1 MDGRPPAYDVVMRR
15 CRLGGPFLCYFLLDQ
30 QKKVDLNANAVSN
43 DRRSEQQPTATSEV
57 ILLADVQKREVGR
70 SEKKRFWTSDMEAI
84 IAIMVV
90 LLILGTINVFS
101 SSFIFAEAEYETP
114 YFFLRRHVINIAVG
128 VIAFGVCF
136 YFDYHVWRKWMPGIL
151 LLTIGA
157 LIAVLIVGPVINGA
171 RRWLPLVIFQFQ
183 PAEMAKLVAI
193 MLAAAYISVTV
204 RRGRELRVV
213 TVQMI
218 VIALIAG
225 LTEMEPD
232 LGTATIIIGIPL
244 AMLIVSGLQRQK
256 ILQMLSFAVVGAAI
270 MIFRAPY
277 RLERLKI
284 AYDPWSDAQNYGY
297 QTVQSLSAIG
307 SGELTGMG
315 LGVGVSKYDYL
326 PEAHTDFAFAIF
338 CQENGF
344 LGAIFV
350 FLLFAAFAV
359 YAGRIANKARDEYG
373 QVLAMGIM
381 LLVVGQ
387 AIANLFMVGGMMPVV
402 GVPLPFISYGGTS
415 LIITMA
421 SIGILVNV
429 GKQGEKFKSG

>member
-1 MDGRPPAYDVVMRR
+1 M
-15 CRLGGPFLCYFLLDQ
+15 
-30 QKKVDLNANAVSN
+30 
-43 DRRSEQQPTATSEV
+43 
-57 ILLADVQKREVGR
+57 ADVRNKDAAPGDR
-70 SEKKRFWTSDMEAI
+70 KKFWTSDMEAI

-101 SSFIFAEAEYETP
+101 SSFIFAEAEFDTP
-114 YFFLRRHVINIAVG
+114 YFFLKRHIINI
-128 VIAFGVCF
+128 VIGLMAFGVCF
-136 YFDYHVWRKWMPGIL
+136 HFDYHVWRRWTVIIL
-151 LLTIGA
+151 ILTIAA
-157 LIAVLIVGPVINGA
+157 LILVLVIGPTVNGA
-171 RRWLPLVIFQFQ
+171 RRWLPLGVTQFQ
-183 PAEMAKLVAI
+183 PAEMAKLVSI
-193 MLAAAYISVTV
+193 MIASAYISHKVK
-204 RRGRELRVV
+204 RGHELHYL
-213 TVQMI
+213 TIQMGI
-218 VIALIAG
+218 IALIAG
-225 LTEMEPD
+225 LTELEPD
-232 LGTATIIIGIPL
+232 LGTASIILGIPL
-244 AMLIVSGLQRQK
+244 LMLVVCGLDKKRV
-256 ILQMLSFAVVGAAI
+256 LQLVGMAI
-270 MIFRAPY
+270 AGATFLIIREPY

-284 AYDPWSDAQNYGY
+284 TYDPWSDAQDYGY

-359 YAGRIANKARDEYG
+359 YAARIANKAKDEFG

-387 AIANLFMVGGMMPVV
+387 AIANLLMVGGMTPVV

-421 SIGILVNV
+421 AIGILVNV
-429 GKQGEKFKSG
+429 GKQGDKKGG

>member
-1 MDGRPPAYDVVMRR
+1 MA
-15 CRLGGPFLCYFLLDQ
+15 
-30 QKKVDLNANAVSN
+30 
-43 DRRSEQQPTATSEV
+43 E
-57 ILLADVQKREVGR
+57 VQKRELGD
-70 SEKKRFWTSDMEAI
+70 KKRFWTSDMEAI
-84 IAIMVV
+84 IAITFV

-101 SSFIFAEAEYETP
+101 SSFIFAEAEFDTP
-114 YFFLRRHVINIAVG
+114 YFFLKRHLINIAVG
-128 VIAFGVCF
+128 IVAFVVCF
-136 YFDYHVWRKWMPGIL
+136 RFDYHVWRKWIVVIL
-151 LLTIGA
+151 LLTVAA
-157 LIAVLIVGPVINGA
+157 LVAVLIFGPVVNGA
-171 RRWLPLVIFQFQ
+171 RRWLPLGVAQFQ

-193 MLAAAYISVTV
+193 MIAAGYISN
-204 RRGRELRVV
+204 RIKLELELKIF

-218 VIALIAG
+218 IIVALAG
-225 LTEMEPD
+225 LTELEPD
-232 LGTATIIIGIPL
+232 LGTASIILGIPL
-244 AMLIVSGLQRQK
+244 LMLIVSGLDRRK
-256 ILQMLSFAVVGAAI
+256 ILQMAGVLSVIVIG
-270 MIFRAPY
+270 MIIREPY

-284 AYDPWSDAQNYGY
+284 TYDPWSDAQNY
-297 QTVQSLSAIG
+297 VSAIG

-350 FLLFAAFAV
+350 FLLFSAFAV
-359 YAGRIANKARDEYG
+359 YAARIANKAKDEYG

-387 AIANLFMVGGMMPVV
+387 AIANLLMVGGLTPVV

-421 SIGILVNV
+421 AIGILVNI
-429 GKQGEKFKSG
+429 GRQGEKGG